1 VNLNIY
7 LTTVFATVSRSRSN
21 TKSAPLT
28 YWFNNRSASA
38 LVSTC
43 ASHRINHPFFSDC
56 FLLSE
61 VFGSK
66 GWYPSLPH
74 RWKGGQTCCSACHKG
89 LCARTYMHQF
99 LIRRQPLASLLLF
112 GETLDEQIAMVAWS
126 VEVGMMTVCPF
137 SCHQPVALGSDEAVQ
152 KLRSNKGDPAGL
164 IPVGSWQLFCRDCAR
179 IYTVPPSLQFYGS
192 SANGGS
198 SSVAVPDSSSLQVML
213 QQLPALGY
221 PPFASLSITLPPF
234 CCTFFL
240 GHHLSAAFSAE
251 IRLTEKNEIRQWV
264 WKGFAT

>member
-1 VNLNIY
+1 
-7 LTTVFATVSRSRSN
+7 
-21 TKSAPLT
+21 
-28 YWFNNRSASA
+28 
-38 LVSTC
+38 
-43 ASHRINHPFFSDC
+43 
-56 FLLSE
+56 
-61 VFGSK
+61 
-66 GWYPSLPH
+66 
-74 RWKGGQTCCSACHKG
+74 
-89 LCARTYMHQF
+89 
-99 LIRRQPLASLLLF
+99 
-112 GETLDEQIAMVAWS
+112 
-126 VEVGMMTVCPF
+126 
-137 SCHQPVALGSDEAVQ
+137 VALGSDEAVQ

-213 QQLPALGY
+213 QQLPTLGY